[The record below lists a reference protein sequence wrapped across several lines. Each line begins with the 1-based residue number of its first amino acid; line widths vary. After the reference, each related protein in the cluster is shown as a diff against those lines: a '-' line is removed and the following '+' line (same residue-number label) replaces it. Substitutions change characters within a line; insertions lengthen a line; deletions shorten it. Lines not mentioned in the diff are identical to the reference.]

1 MPLRLTLTGL
11 ASQYIH
17 MPLAPFCLKKA
28 VEEALPEVAVTI
40 CDLNINDT
48 HEDLL
53 HRVMATS
60 PDVLGI
66 SLYIWNRECAA
77 RLIRRV
83 KALKPEIIVLVGGPE
98 ATFSVE
104 ETFQEMPVDYL
115 LRGAG
120 EESLPALLRVLMEGG
135 DPASVPGACFPV
147 PQGLHTACPA
157 PAPAPRSDL
166 YDEEWHTALNGRMAY
181 VETSRGCP
189 FQCAFCL
196 SGNKEAPDARTVQFM
211 PVDEALALL
220 IRLGN
225 SGCAARGATA
235 NDGIGKAK
243 PVTESVSGTGRVV
256 KLIDRTFNCHKART
270 LALLR
275 GLIDAKNR
283 GEIGDVCYHF
293 EVAADLFDDEALD
306 LLATAPAGLFQMEA
320 GLQSFHGAT
329 LDACDR
335 HTDMARLTD
344 RIQRILHP
352 GHLRQ
357 TAKMAT
363 LGNYEQSLSL
373 VGHTSDLAPGNV
385 HLHIDLIAGL
395 PEEDFVTFG
404 QSFDQAFGLKPHQL
418 QLGFLKFIHGSK
430 LRRES
435 WGACFASDPPYE
447 VLSTPWITYG
457 ELRRLHDAAEAV
469 ERIHNSGRFLLA
481 EELALATGIRPFE
494 LYLLLGELMA
504 ARQGRWSLDNLTR
517 MVYDAFLS
525 LGIAE
530 AALRDAMVTD
540 RLATD
545 NTGYLPPFLQSSDSA
560 ALKAAARTF
569 RDAHPDIRHPR
580 VALLSD
586 GRAAAAMWTK
596 KHPVT
601 QRGEVEFFSF

>member
-28 VEEALPEVAVTI
+28 VDEACPDVTTTI

-48 HEDLL
+48 QEDLL
-53 HRVMATS
+53 SRVMGTE

-66 SLYIWNRECAA
+66 SMYIWNRECAL

-83 KALKPEIIVLVGGPE
+83 KALKPEVVVIVGGPE
-98 ATFSVE
+98 ATFSVDD
-104 ETFQEMPVDYL
+104 TFREAPIDYL

-120 EESLPALLRVLMEGG
+120 EESLPALLRIIMHGG
-135 DPASVPGACFPV
+135 DPAEVPGACFRTAD
-147 PQGLHTACPA
+147 GLHTSLPA

-166 YDEEWHTALNGRMAY
+166 YDDAWHAALNGRMAY

-196 SGNKEAPDARTVQFM
+196 SGNKEAPDARQVAFM

-220 IRLGN
+220 IRIGN
-225 SGCAARGATA
+225 SGCDT
-235 NDGIGKAK
+235 
-243 PVTESVSGTGRVV
+243 V

-270 LALLR
+270 VALIR
-275 GLIDAKNR
+275 GLIDAR
-283 GEIGDVCYHF
+283 AEGRIGEVCYHF
-293 EVAADLFDDEALD
+293 EVAADLFGDEALA

-335 HTDMARLTD
+335 HTDMAKLVD
-344 RIQRILHP
+344 RIQRLI
-352 GHLRQ
+352 
-357 TAKMAT
+357 
-363 LGNYEQSLSL
+363 
-373 VGHTSDLAPGNV
+373 APNNI

-395 PEEDFVTFG
+395 PEEDFATFG
-404 QSFDQAFGLKPHQL
+404 HSFDQAFALKPHQL

-430 LRRES
+430 LRMEK
-435 WGACFASDPPYE
+435 WGARFAPDPPYE
-447 VLSTPWITYG
+447 VLSTPWITYA

-469 ERIHNSGRFLLA
+469 ERIHNSGRFTLA
-481 EELALATGIRPFE
+481 EQLALNTGIRPFE
-494 LYLLLGELMA
+494 LYLLLGERMA

-517 MVYDAFLS
+517 LVYDVFLS
-525 LGIAE
+525 LGAE
-530 AALRDAMVTD
+530 ESALRDAMILD

-545 NTGYLPPFLQSSDSA
+545 NTGYLPPFLQGDPSA
-560 ALKAAARTF
+560 VKAAARAY
-569 RDAHPDIRHPR
+569 REVHPDIRHPR
-580 VALLSD
+580 VAVLSD
-586 GRAAAAMWTK
+586 GSAIAVWTK

-601 QRGEVEFFSF
+601 QRGEVSIF

>member
-28 VEEALPEVAVTI
+28 VDERCPDVATTI

-48 HEDLL
+48 QEDLL
-53 HRVMATS
+53 HRVMATA

-83 KALKPEIIVLVGGPE
+83 KALRPEVVVIVGGPE
-98 ATFSVE
+98 ATFSVD
-104 ETFQEMPVDYL
+104 ETFREMPIDYL

-120 EESLPALLRVLMEGG
+120 EESLPALLKVIMHGG
-135 DPASVPGACFPV
+135 DPAEVPGACFRTTD
-147 PQGLHTACPA
+147 GLHTSLPA

-166 YDEEWHTALNGRMAY
+166 YDDTWHTALNGRMAY

-196 SGNKEAPDARTVQFM
+196 SGNKEAPDARQVAFM
-211 PVDEALALL
+211 PVDEALELL
-220 IRLGN
+220 IRIGN
-225 SGCAARGATA
+225 SGCDT
-235 NDGIGKAK
+235 
-243 PVTESVSGTGRVV
+243 V
-256 KLIDRTFNCHKART
+256 KLIDRTFNCHKTRT
-270 LALLR
+270 MALIR
-275 GLIDAKNR
+275 GLIQAKAEGR
-283 GEIGDVCYHF
+283 IGEVCYHF
-293 EVAADLFDDEALD
+293 EVAADLFDDEALA

-329 LDACDR
+329 LDACNR
-335 HTDMARLTD
+335 HTDMAKLVD
-344 RIQRILHP
+344 RIRRL
-352 GHLRQ
+352 
-357 TAKMAT
+357 
-363 LGNYEQSLSL
+363 
-373 VGHTSDLAPGNV
+373 LAPGNI

-404 QSFDQAFGLKPHQL
+404 QSFDRAFALQPHQL

-430 LRRES
+430 LRMEQ
-435 WGACFASDPPYE
+435 WGARFAPDPPYE
-447 VLSTPWITYG
+447 VLSTPWITYA

-469 ERIHNSGRFLLA
+469 ERIHNSGRFVLA
-481 EELALATGIRPFE
+481 EQLALNTGIRPFE
-494 LYLLLGELMA
+494 LYLLLGERMA

-517 MVYDAFLS
+517 LVYDVFLS
-525 LGIAE
+525 LGAE
-530 AALRDAMVTD
+530 ESALRDAMILD

-545 NTGYLPPFLQSSDSA
+545 NTGYLPPFLQGDPSTV
-560 ALKAAARTF
+560 KAAARAY
-569 RDAHPDIRHPR
+569 REAHPDVRHPR
-580 VALLSD
+580 IAMLSEGSAAVAT
-586 GRAAAAMWTK
+586 WTK

-601 QRGEVEFFSF
+601 QRGKVSIF

>member
-28 VEEALPEVAVTI
+28 VDETCPDVTTTI

-48 HEDLL
+48 QEDLL
-53 HRVMATS
+53 ARIMATE

-83 KALKPEIIVLVGGPE
+83 KALRPEVVVIVGGPE

-104 ETFQEMPVDYL
+104 ETFREMPIDYL

-120 EESLPALLRVLMEGG
+120 EESLPALLRVIMNGG
-135 DPASVPGACFPV
+135 DARAVPGCCFNLAE
-147 PQGLHTACPA
+147 GLHASLPA

-166 YDEEWHTALNGRMAY
+166 YGEAWHAALNGRMAY

-196 SGNKEAPDARTVQFM
+196 SGNKEAPDARQVAFM
-211 PVDEALALL
+211 PVDEALMML
-220 IRLGN
+220 IRIGN
-225 SGCAARGATA
+225 SGCDT
-235 NDGIGKAK
+235 
-243 PVTESVSGTGRVV
+243 V

-270 LALLR
+270 MALLR
-275 GLIDAKNR
+275 GLIDAKAEGR
-283 GEIGDVCYHF
+283 IGEVCYHF
-293 EVAADLFDDEALD
+293 EVAADLFDDEALA

-320 GLQSFHGAT
+320 GLQSFHAAT

-335 HTDMARLTD
+335 HTDMGKLAD
-344 RIQRILHP
+344 RIQRILRP
-352 GHLRQ
+352 
-357 TAKMAT
+357 
-363 LGNYEQSLSL
+363 N
-373 VGHTSDLAPGNV
+373 NV

-395 PEEDFVTFG
+395 PEEDFATFG
-404 QSFDQAFGLKPHQL
+404 QSFDNAFELRPHQL

-430 LRRES
+430 LRMQD
-435 WGACFASDPPYE
+435 WGARFAPDPPYE
-447 VLSTPWITYG
+447 VLSTPWITYT
-457 ELRRLHDAAEAV
+457 ELRRLHAAAEAV
-469 ERIHNSGRFLLA
+469 ERIHNSGRFALA
-481 EELALATGIRPFE
+481 EKLVLEHIGLRPFD
-494 LYLLLGELMA
+494 LYLLLGEKMA

-517 MVYDAFLS
+517 LVYDVFLS
-525 LGIAE
+525 LGVKE
-530 AALRDAMVTD
+530 TTLRDAMILD

-545 NTGYLPPFLQSSDSA
+545 NTGYLPPFLQSDASA
-560 ALKAAARTF
+560 VKAAARAY
-569 RDAHPDIRHPR
+569 REAHPEHKHPR
-580 VALLSD
+580 VAVLSD
-586 GRAAAAMWTK
+586 DSAAVAVWIK

-601 QRGEVEFFSF
+601 ERGAVETFSF

>member
-1 MPLRLTLTGL
+1 MSLRLTLTGL

-28 VEEALPEVAVTI
+28 VEEALPEVPVTI

-48 HEDLL
+48 QEDLL
-53 HRVMATS
+53 AQVMATA

-83 KALKPEIIVLVGGPE
+83 KALRPEITVIVGGPE

-104 ETFQEMPVDYL
+104 DTFREMPIDYL

-120 EESLPALLRVLMEGG
+120 EESLPALLRILVNGG
-135 DPASVPGACFPV
+135 DPASVPGACFRTPE
-147 PQGLHTACPA
+147 GLHVAGIA

-166 YDEEWHTALNGRMAY
+166 YDDTWHTTLSGRMAY

-196 SGNKEAPDARTVQFM
+196 SGNKEAPDARMVQFM

-220 IRLGN
+220 IRIGN
-225 SGCAARGATA
+225 SGAAQGRADEARRATA
-235 NDGIGKAK
+235 NACIGGAK
-243 PVTESVSGTGRVV
+243 PGTEPASGTGRVV
-256 KLIDRTFNCHKART
+256 KLIDRTFNCHRERT
-270 LALLR
+270 MALLR
-275 GLIDAKNR
+275 GLIDAKQQGQI
-283 GEIGDVCYHF
+283 GEVCYHF
-293 EVAADLFDDEALD
+293 EVAADLFDDAALD

-320 GLQSFHGAT
+320 GLQSFHAPT

-335 HTDMARLTD
+335 HTDMAKLVD
-344 RIQRILHP
+344 RIQRIL
-352 GHLRQ
+352 
-357 TAKMAT
+357 
-363 LGNYEQSLSL
+363 
-373 VGHTSDLAPGNV
+373 APGNI

-395 PEEDFVTFG
+395 PEEDFPTFG
-404 QSFDQAFGLKPHQL
+404 HSFDLAFGLRPHQL

-430 LRRES
+430 LRQQD
-435 WGACFASDPPYE
+435 WGARFAPDPPYE
-447 VLSTPWITYG
+447 VLSTPWMSYA
-457 ELRRLHDAAEAV
+457 ELHRLHDCAEAV
-469 ERIHNSGRFLLA
+469 ERIHNSGRFALA
-481 EELALATGIRPFE
+481 EALVLETTGMRPFD
-494 LYLLLGELMA
+494 LYLLLGERMA

-517 MVYDAFLS
+517 LVYDCFLG
-525 LGIAE
+525 LGVAQSP
-530 AALRDAMVTD
+530 LRDAMILD

-545 NTGYLPPFLQSSDSA
+545 NTGYLPPFLQGDA
-560 ALKAAARTF
+560 QALKAAARAW
-569 RDAHPDIRHPR
+569 REAHPDTKHPR

-586 GRAAAAMWTK
+586 GSAAVALWTQ

-601 QRGEVEFFSF
+601 QRGEVLTFGGNMV

>member
-1 MPLRLTLTGL
+1 MSLRLTLTGL

-28 VEEALPEVAVTI
+28 VEDAALPVDVTI

-48 HEDLL
+48 QEDLL
-53 HRVMATS
+53 ARVMATE

-66 SLYIWNRECAA
+66 SLYIWNRDCAGK
-77 RLIRRV
+77 LIRRV
-83 KALKPEIIVLVGGPE
+83 KALRPEMIVIVGGPE
-98 ATFSVE
+98 ATFSVD
-104 ETFQEMPVDYL
+104 ETFREMPVDYL

-120 EESLPALLRVLMEGG
+120 EESLPALLRVIAEGG
-135 DPASVPGACFPV
+135 DPADVPGCCFPTAN
-147 PQGLHTACPA
+147 GLHTSIPA

-166 YDEEWHTALNGRMAY
+166 YDETWHTALNGRMAY

-220 IRLGN
+220 IRIGN
-225 SGCAARGATA
+225 SGCDT
-235 NDGIGKAK
+235 
-243 PVTESVSGTGRVV
+243 V

-270 LALLR
+270 MALLR
-275 GLIDAKNR
+275 GLIDAKAR
-283 GEIGDVCYHF
+283 GDIGEVCYHF
-293 EVAADLFDDEALD
+293 EVAADLFDDEALA

-335 HTDMARLTD
+335 HTDMDKLAD
-344 RIQRILHP
+344 RIRRI
-352 GHLRQ
+352 
-357 TAKMAT
+357 
-363 LGNYEQSLSL
+363 
-373 VGHTSDLAPGNV
+373 LAPGNI

-404 QSFDQAFGLKPHQL
+404 QSFDHAFALQPHQL
-418 QLGFLKFIHGSK
+418 QLGFLKFIHGSR
-430 LRRES
+430 LRMDK
-435 WGACFASDPPYE
+435 WGARFAPDPPYE
-447 VLSTPWITYG
+447 VLSTPWMTYA

-469 ERIHNSGRFLLA
+469 ERIHNSGRFTLA
-481 EELALATGIRPFE
+481 EKLALKTGIRPFE
-494 LYLLLGELMA
+494 LYLLLGEKMA

-517 MVYDAFLS
+517 LVYDTFLG
-525 LGIAE
+525 LGVDVS
-530 AALRDAMVTD
+530 ALRDAMILD

-545 NTGYLPPFLQSSDSA
+545 NTGFLPPFLQSDPTT
-560 ALKAAARTF
+560 LKAAARAY
-569 RDAHPDIRHPR
+569 REAHPDVRHPR
-580 VALLSD
+580 VALLADDS
-586 GRAAAAMWTK
+586 AAVAVWAK

-601 QRGEVEFFSF
+601 ERGEVEIIR

>member
-28 VEEALPEVAVTI
+28 VEEALPDVPVTI

-48 HEDLL
+48 QEALL
-53 HRVMATS
+53 HRVMATA

-83 KALKPEIIVLVGGPE
+83 KALKPEIIVIVGGPE

-104 ETFQEMPVDYL
+104 DTFREMPIDYL

-120 EESLPALLRVLMEGG
+120 EESLPALLRVLMNGG
-135 DPASVPGACFPV
+135 SPADVPGACFPT
-147 PQGLHTACPA
+147 PDGLHTSLPA

-166 YDEEWHTALNGRMAY
+166 YDDTWHAALNGRMAY

-196 SGNKEAPDARTVQFM
+196 SGNKESPDARMVQFM

-220 IRLGN
+220 IRIGS
-225 SGCAARGATA
+225 SGCDT
-235 NDGIGKAK
+235 
-243 PVTESVSGTGRVV
+243 V
-256 KLIDRTFNCHKART
+256 KLIDRTFNCHRERT
-270 LALLR
+270 MALLR
-275 GLIDAKNR
+275 GLIEAKAQGR
-283 GEIGDVCYHF
+283 IGEVCYHF
-293 EVAADLFDDEALD
+293 EVAADLFDDAALD

-320 GLQSFHGAT
+320 GLQSFHAPT

-335 HTDMARLTD
+335 HTDMAKLAD
-344 RIQRILHP
+344 RIQRII
-352 GHLRQ
+352 
-357 TAKMAT
+357 
-363 LGNYEQSLSL
+363 
-373 VGHTSDLAPGNV
+373 APGNI

-395 PEEDFVTFG
+395 PQEDFSTFG
-404 QSFDQAFGLKPHQL
+404 QSFDLAFGLHPHQL

-430 LRRES
+430 LRQQE
-435 WGACFASDPPYE
+435 WGACFAPDPPYE
-447 VLSTPWITYG
+447 VLSTPWLTYA
-457 ELRRLHDAAEAV
+457 ELRRLHDCAEAM
-469 ERIHNSGRFLLA
+469 ERIHNSGRFTLA
-481 EELALATGIRPFE
+481 EALALEHTGMRPFD
-494 LYLLLGELMA
+494 LYLLLGQGMA

-517 MVYDAFLS
+517 LVYDTFLA
-525 LGIAE
+525 LGVAE
-530 AALRDAMVTD
+530 SALRDAMITD

-545 NTGYLPPFLQSSDSA
+545 NTGYLPPFLQGDMSA
-560 ALKAAARTF
+560 VKAAARAW
-569 RDAHPDIRHPR
+569 REAHPEQKYPR
-580 VALLSD
+580 VAVLSD
-586 GRAAAAMWTK
+586 GAAVIAVWTK

-601 QRGEVEFFSF
+601 QRGEVLTFGQDVL

>member
-28 VEEALPEVAVTI
+28 VDEACPDVTTTI

-48 HEDLL
+48 QEDLL
-53 HRVMATS
+53 SRVMGTE

-66 SLYIWNRECAA
+66 SMYIWNRECAL

-83 KALKPEIIVLVGGPE
+83 KALKPEVVVIVGGPE
-98 ATFSVE
+98 ATFSVDD
-104 ETFQEMPVDYL
+104 TFREAPIDYL

-120 EESLPALLRVLMEGG
+120 EESLPALLRIIMHGG
-135 DPASVPGACFPV
+135 DPAEVPGACFRTAD
-147 PQGLHTACPA
+147 GLHTSLPA

-166 YDEEWHTALNGRMAY
+166 YDDAWHAALNGRMAY

-196 SGNKEAPDARTVQFM
+196 SGNKEAPDARQVAFM

-220 IRLGN
+220 IRIGN
-225 SGCAARGATA
+225 SGCDT
-235 NDGIGKAK
+235 
-243 PVTESVSGTGRVV
+243 V

-270 LALLR
+270 VALIR
-275 GLIDAKNR
+275 GLIDAR
-283 GEIGDVCYHF
+283 AEGRIGEVCYHF
-293 EVAADLFDDEALD
+293 EVAADLFDDEALA
-306 LLATAPAGLFQMEA
+306 LLTSAPAGLFQMEA

-335 HTDMARLTD
+335 HTDMAKLVD
-344 RIQRILHP
+344 RIQRLI
-352 GHLRQ
+352 
-357 TAKMAT
+357 
-363 LGNYEQSLSL
+363 
-373 VGHTSDLAPGNV
+373 APNNI

-395 PEEDFVTFG
+395 PEEDFATFG
-404 QSFDQAFGLKPHQL
+404 HSFDQAFALKPHQL

-430 LRRES
+430 LRMEK
-435 WGACFASDPPYE
+435 WGARFAPDPPYE
-447 VLSTPWITYG
+447 VLSTPWITYA

-469 ERIHNSGRFLLA
+469 ERIHNSGRFTLA
-481 EELALATGIRPFE
+481 EQLALNTGIRPFE
-494 LYLLLGELMA
+494 LYLLLGERMA

-517 MVYDAFLS
+517 LVYDVFLS
-525 LGIAE
+525 LGAE
-530 AALRDAMVTD
+530 ESALRDAMILD

-545 NTGYLPPFLQSSDSA
+545 NTGYLPPFLQGDPSA
-560 ALKAAARTF
+560 VKAAARAY
-569 RDAHPDIRHPR
+569 REVHPDIRHPR
-580 VALLSD
+580 VAVLSD
-586 GRAAAAMWTK
+586 GSAIAVWTK

-601 QRGEVEFFSF
+601 QRGEVSIF

>member
-1 MPLRLTLTGL
+1 MSLRLTLTGL

-28 VEEALPEVAVTI
+28 VEDAALPVDVTI

-48 HEDLL
+48 QEDLL
-53 HRVMATS
+53 ARVMATE

-66 SLYIWNRECAA
+66 SLYIWNRDCAGK
-77 RLIRRV
+77 LIRRV
-83 KALKPEIIVLVGGPE
+83 KALRPEMIVIVGGPE
-98 ATFSVE
+98 ATFSVD
-104 ETFQEMPVDYL
+104 ETFREMPVDYL

-120 EESLPALLRVLMEGG
+120 EESLPALLRVIAEGG
-135 DPASVPGACFPV
+135 DPADVPGCCFPTAD
-147 PQGLHTACPA
+147 GLHTTIPA

-166 YDEEWHTALNGRMAY
+166 YDETWHTALNGRMAY

-220 IRLGN
+220 IRIGN
-225 SGCAARGATA
+225 SGCDT
-235 NDGIGKAK
+235 
-243 PVTESVSGTGRVV
+243 V

-270 LALLR
+270 MALLR
-275 GLIDAKNR
+275 GLIDAKAR
-283 GEIGDVCYHF
+283 GDIGEVCYHF
-293 EVAADLFDDEALD
+293 EVAADLFDDEALA

-335 HTDMARLTD
+335 HTDMDKLAD
-344 RIQRILHP
+344 RIRRI
-352 GHLRQ
+352 
-357 TAKMAT
+357 
-363 LGNYEQSLSL
+363 
-373 VGHTSDLAPGNV
+373 LAPGNI

-404 QSFDQAFGLKPHQL
+404 QSFDHAFALQPHQL
-418 QLGFLKFIHGSK
+418 QLGFLKFIHGSR
-430 LRRES
+430 LRMDK
-435 WGACFASDPPYE
+435 WGARFAPDPPYE
-447 VLSTPWITYG
+447 VLSTPWMTYA

-469 ERIHNSGRFLLA
+469 ERIHNSGRFTLA
-481 EELALATGIRPFE
+481 EKLALKTGIRPFE
-494 LYLLLGELMA
+494 LYLLLGEKMA

-517 MVYDAFLS
+517 LVYDTFLG
-525 LGIAE
+525 LGVDVS
-530 AALRDAMVTD
+530 ALRDAMILD

-545 NTGYLPPFLQSSDSA
+545 NTGFLPPFLQSDPTT
-560 ALKAAARTF
+560 LKAAARAW
-569 RDAHPDIRHPR
+569 REAHPEHKHPR
-580 VALLSD
+580 VALLADDS
-586 GRAAAAMWTK
+586 AAVAVWAK

-601 QRGEVEFFSF
+601 ERGEVEIIR

>member
-28 VEEALPEVAVTI
+28 VDEACPDVTTTI

-48 HEDLL
+48 QEDLL
-53 HRVMATS
+53 ARLMETQ

-83 KALKPEIIVLVGGPE
+83 KALRPEIIVIAGGPE

-104 ETFQEMPVDYL
+104 ETFREMPIDYL

-120 EESLPALLRVLMEGG
+120 EESLPALLKVITDGG
-135 DPASVPGACFPV
+135 DARAVPGCCFRLAE
-147 PQGLHTACPA
+147 GLHTSLPA

-166 YDEEWHTALNGRMAY
+166 YDEGWHTALNGRMAY

-196 SGNKEAPDARTVQFM
+196 SGNKEARDARQVQFM
-211 PVDEALALL
+211 PAEEALELL
-220 IRLGN
+220 IRIGN
-225 SGCAARGATA
+225 SGCDT
-235 NDGIGKAK
+235 
-243 PVTESVSGTGRVV
+243 V

-270 LALLR
+270 MALLQ
-275 GLIDAKNR
+275 GLIDAKQHGDI
-283 GEIGDVCYHF
+283 GEVCYHF
-293 EVAADLFDDEALD
+293 EVAADLFDDETLA

-335 HTDMARLTD
+335 HTDMDRLVD
-344 RIQRILHP
+344 RIQRIL
-352 GHLRQ
+352 
-357 TAKMAT
+357 
-363 LGNYEQSLSL
+363 
-373 VGHTSDLAPGNV
+373 APNNI

-395 PEEDFVTFG
+395 PEEDFATFG
-404 QSFDQAFGLKPHQL
+404 RSFDQAFGLHPHQL
-418 QLGFLKFIHGSK
+418 QLGFLKFIHGSR
-430 LRRES
+430 LRMEK
-435 WGACFASDPPYE
+435 WGARFAPDPPYE
-447 VLSTPWITYG
+447 VLSTPWMTYA
-457 ELRRLHDAAEAV
+457 ELLRLHHAAEAV
-469 ERIHNSGRFLLA
+469 ERIHNSGRFALA
-481 EELALATGIRPFE
+481 EELALETGVRPYD
-494 LYLLLGELMA
+494 LYLLLGEKMA

-517 MVYDAFLS
+517 LVYDAFLS
-525 LGIAE
+525 LGVDE
-530 AALRDAMVTD
+530 NALRDAMVLD

-545 NTGYLPPFLQSSDSA
+545 NTGYLPPFLQADDPA
-560 ALKAAARTF
+560 ALKAAARAY
-569 RDAHPDIRHPR
+569 REAHPEHKHPR
-580 VALLSD
+580 VALLTD
-586 GRAAAAMWTK
+586 GSAAVAVWTK

-601 QRGEVEFFSF
+601 ERDEVERFIY